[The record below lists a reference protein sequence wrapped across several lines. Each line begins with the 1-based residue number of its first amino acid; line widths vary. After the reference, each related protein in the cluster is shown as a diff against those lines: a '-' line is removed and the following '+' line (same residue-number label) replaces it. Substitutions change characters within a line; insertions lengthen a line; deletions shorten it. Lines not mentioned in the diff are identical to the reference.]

1 MRQNILN
8 PSKEVGVEGKMKTPA
23 EDDVK
28 IHIEAHDGNTDYEN
42 IIDISAGAALMGI
55 GVIFLALIIVI
66 FYLRQ
71 K

>member
-8 PSKEVGVEGKMKTPA
+8 PSKEVKVEGKMKIPG
-23 EDDVK
+23 EDDAK
-28 IHIEAHDGNTDYEN
+28 IHIETNDGSTDYEN
-42 IIDISAGAALMGI
+42 IDISAAAALMGI